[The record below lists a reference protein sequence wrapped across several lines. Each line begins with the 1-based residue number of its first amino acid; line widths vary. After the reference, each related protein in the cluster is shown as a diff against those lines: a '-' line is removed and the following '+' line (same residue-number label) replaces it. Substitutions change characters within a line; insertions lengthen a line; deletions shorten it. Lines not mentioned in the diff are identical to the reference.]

1 MPLQPSRESS
11 AGRKIG
17 WKPIL
22 LALFLLA
29 ACGGGEGKGKW
40 GKGNDSDVE
49 RQDPL
54 VEVIPAVKHNISSVE
69 RSTGRIEARYLADVY
84 AQVSE
89 VCLVLLHDVGDVV
102 KQDTVL
108 ARLDQARLQLQSQ
121 ATALA
126 LEETRLTHRRNQ
138 LDRDKRQADLERIE
152 KYFDPEKPEESRV
165 FTKEAYEAAK
175 LEYNKAVNSV
185 ESSQLALNKAEGELG
200 VVALQLRYT
209 EIKAPINGVITERN
223 LRTNELVSSGAVAF
237 RMADLSTLEV
247 KLDVAE
253 ASISGIHEPGRIKAL
268 DLFGLHE
275 KVDLD
280 TAQAVFLSVTAFP
293 DERFLG
299 YVDRV
304 SPVVDQTRG
313 MVVVTVR
320 ILLPARVDEAEHKT
334 LLSKLDPDARKAV
347 MATAAR
353 VKPRPEAAA
362 EPEKPVEKPADTP
375 EKPGRPGPQPTG
387 AAPAEPKHV
396 STPIELKPGM
406 WVDARIATRLIEDA
420 TLVPGAALSGD
431 AEVIWKI
438 EPDKD
443 NPGAGTARR
452 VDVQGRRGI
461 TAEGRFELKA
471 PIKDRDESLPVKPDD
486 LIVVRGHNLLR
497 DGQKVRVRNLSKS
510 AD

>member
-1 MPLQPSRESS
+1 MQLQQSRMSLPGLRKFGVPLL
-11 AGRKIG
+11 
-17 WKPIL
+17 L

-40 GKGNDSDVE
+40 GKGNDADVE
-49 RQDPL
+49 RKDPL
-54 VEVIPAVKHNISSVE
+54 VEVARAKQDNISSVE

-89 VCLVLLHDVGDVV
+89 VCLELLHDVGDVV
-102 KQDTVL
+102 RQDTVL

-121 ATALA
+121 ATRLA
-126 LEETRLTHRRNQ
+126 RDEAQLTHRRNQ
-138 LDRDKRQADLERIE
+138 LDRDKRKGDLERIE

-200 VVALQLRYT
+200 VVALQLKYT

-253 ASISGIHEPGRIKAL
+253 ASIAGINEPKRVKAL
-268 DLFGLHE
+268 DLFGLNE
-275 KVDLD
+275 KVDLN
-280 TAQAVFLSVTAFP
+280 TAQAVIMSVTAFP
-293 DERFLG
+293 NDRFLG

-320 ILLPARVDEAEHKT
+320 ILLPSRVDETEHKS
-334 LLSKLDPDARKAV
+334 LLSKLDPNSREEV
-347 MATAAR
+347 IATAAR
-353 VKPRPEAAA
+353 VKPAPQA
-362 EPEKPVEKPADTP
+362 PEKPAEPAEKPAEKPTDTP
-375 EKPGRPGPQPTG
+375 EKSRRRGPKPAG
-387 AAPAEPKHV
+387 AEPAAMDAP
-396 STPIELKPGM
+396 TRIELKPGM
-406 WVDARIATRLIEDA
+406 WVDARIATRLIEGA

-443 NPGAGTARR
+443 NPDTGTGKVSLDRR
-452 VDVQGRRGI
+452 IPTISGMWR
-461 TAEGRFELKA
+461 
-471 PIKDRDESLPVKPDD
+471 
-486 LIVVRGHNLLR
+486 IVETPQR
-497 DGQKVRVRNLSKS
+497 
-510 AD
+510 A